1 MIFANVLF
9 YIFQFNLAIRDIPEV
24 HAEAKKVLSG
34 QQAMLSQN
42 VCVEISLRTAEGDTM
57 MLETWYISLN
67 QDQSDPN
74 VRVSFGVYN
83 RMGVALKSLFSV
95 SRVPPAYRLARQQ
108 GLNGGDYVIC
118 YRIYL
123 GDPQFFLLG
132 DGYQITKVG
141 AIPTPT
147 GTIVLNLAYRT
158 KLLISSNKVSKE
170 VMFNVK
176 DDHFK
181 RDASP
186 KRPTTPKPC
195 IQGFRRLVK
204 ILSCL
209 MH

>member
-1 MIFANVLF
+1 
-9 YIFQFNLAIRDIPEV
+9 
-24 HAEAKKVLSG
+24 
-34 QQAMLSQN
+34 
-42 VCVEISLRTAEGDTM
+42 M

-204 ILSCL
+204 NPILSYAL
-209 MH
+209 DVVSAVGDILVLLLLLILYNNKKIKY